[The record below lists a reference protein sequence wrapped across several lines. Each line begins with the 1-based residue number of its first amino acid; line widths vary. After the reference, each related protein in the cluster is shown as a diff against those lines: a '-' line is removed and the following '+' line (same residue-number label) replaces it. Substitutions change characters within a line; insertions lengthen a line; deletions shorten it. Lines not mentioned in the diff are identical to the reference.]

1 MPIQWHDQTE
11 SLEPAWILASTKGR
25 VHKLAEKKERKTP
38 IRGKNEGNLT
48 HRVHK
53 PKRWKPHKQGLP
65 GIKKRGQIKSVP
77 VCGGGWFTT

>member
-1 MPIQWHDQTE
+1 MPIQWHGQTE
-11 SLEPAWILASTKGR
+11 SLEPAWILASAKGR

-38 IRGKNEGNLT
+38 FRGKNGGNLT

-65 GIKKRGQIKSVP
+65 GIKKGDR
-77 VCGGGWFTT
+77 